1 MATLKTEL
9 LNLLDASD
17 QEHERLIT
25 LIEAHDD
32 ELKAQREFIEEL
44 SRQLRDLQSAFDRL
58 STRR

>member
-17 QEHERLIT
+17 QEHTRLIT
-25 LIEAHDD
+25 LIKAHDD